1 MAFFFIMT
9 FDQTRWVWRN
19 GNLIPWLEANT
30 HVSAHALHYGSGVFE
45 GMRCYQTDEGP
56 AVFRLDAHLD
66 RLFRSAEMYELAI
79 PYSAEQLADATLE
92 VVRTNALENAYLR
105 PIVFFDAATLSVW
118 TRECPVSVAIAGY
131 PSGAYLAGGPE
142 NGARV
147 TVSSVRKFPS
157 NAM

>member
-1 MAFFFIMT
+1 MGFTPTEKIWF
-9 FDQTRWVWRN
+9 N
-19 GNLIPWLEANT
+19 GRLVPWAEAKV
-30 HVSAHALHYGSGVFE
+30 HVLAHALHYGSGVFE

-92 VVRTNALENAYLR
+92 VVRTNRLEDAYLR

-118 TRECPVSVAIAGY
+118 TRECP
-131 PSGAYLAGGPE
+131 
-142 NGARV
+142 
-147 TVSSVRKFPS
+147 
-157 NAM
+157 